1 MRGSFA
7 TVSLGLKS
15 LLLHKLRSSLTTLGI
30 LIGVA
35 SVVALLA
42 IGAGASQAAQEQIK
56 QLGSTNILI
65 QSIKP
70 PENEE
75 NSTSSMWTALAYGLT
90 YNDANKIQNTLSE
103 HIDTM
108 VSVRQTDKQ
117 IRTRTEWQQ
126 SVLLGTSPKYIDVMG
141 MEIASGRWLNR
152 TDILDTNN
160 VCVLGAE
167 VKERLFPLEDPIG
180 KPIRATGDR
189 FVVTGVLR
197 KLGRRSGSVGRS
209 VDDCIFIPIS
219 TSRARFGET
228 NIKRG
233 GGNMEMES
241 VQLHEIKVKV
251 KEESEVRRAAG
262 VIDGILKRAHKDED
276 YAMVVPLELLRQAK
290 ESRERFTLLL
300 FFIAS
305 ISLIV
310 GGIGIMNVMLATVT
324 ERTREIGIR
333 RALGARK
340 KHIVSQFLVETVLL
354 SGSGGLLGLITG
366 IVASFLATT
375 VWEADVA
382 WRPSHWVLAFTI
394 SAVVGI
400 LAGLYPAWRAANMD
414 PVEALRHE

>member
-7 TVSLGLKS
+7 TVSLGMKS

-35 SVVALLA
+35 SVVAMLA
-42 IGAGASQAAQEQIK
+42 IGEGASEAAQEQIK

-65 QSIKP
+65 QSVKP
-70 PENEE
+70 PQDE
-75 NSTSSMWTALAYGLT
+75 TSSQMSAYTARAYGLT
-90 YNDANKIQNTLSE
+90 YNDATKIAGTLSE
-103 HIDTM
+103 HIDLI

-117 IRTRTEWQQ
+117 VRTRTEWQQ
-126 SVLLGTSPKYIDVMG
+126 SVLLGTSPAYLDVMG
-141 MEIASGRWLNR
+141 MEIATGRWLNE
-152 TDILDTNN
+152 TDLLDTNN
-160 VCVLGAE
+160 ICVLGAA
-167 VKERLFPLEDPIG
+167 VKERLFPLQDPLG
-180 KPIRATGDR
+180 RPIRASGDR
-189 FVVTGVLR
+189 FVVTGVLE

-233 GGNMEMES
+233 GGTFEMES
-241 VQLHEIKVKV
+241 VQLHEIKVKI

-262 VIDGILKRAHKDED
+262 VIDGMLKRAHKDGD

-354 SGSGGLLGLITG
+354 SGSGGLLGLATG
-366 IVASFLATT
+366 IVASFLATS
-375 VWEADVA
+375 VWGADVA

>member
-1 MRGSFA
+1 MRGSLA
-7 TVSLGLKS
+7 TISLGMKS

-35 SVVALLA
+35 SVVAMLA
-42 IGAGASQAAQEQIK
+42 IGEGASEAAQEQIK
-56 QLGSTNILI
+56 RLGSTNILI
-65 QSIKP
+65 QSVKP
-70 PENEE
+70 PQDE
-75 NSTSSMWTALAYGLT
+75 SSSQMSSYSAQAYGLT
-90 YNDANKIQNTLSE
+90 YMDADKIAGTLAE
-103 HIDTM
+103 HIDTI

-117 IRTRTEWQQ
+117 VRTRTEWQQ
-126 SVLLGTSPKYIDVMG
+126 TVLLGTSPEYLQVMG
-141 MEIASGRWLNR
+141 MKIARGRWLNR
-152 TDILDTNN
+152 LDILDTNN
-160 VCVLGAE
+160 ICVLGGD
-167 VKERLFPLEDPIG
+167 VKERLFPLEDPLG
-180 KPIRATGDR
+180 QPIRASGDR
-189 FVVTGVLR
+189 FVVCGVLE
-197 KLGRRSGSVGRS
+197 KLGRRSGSTGRS
-209 VDDCIFIPIS
+209 VDECIFIPIS

-233 GGNMEMES
+233 AGTFEMES

-251 KEESEVRRAAG
+251 KSESEVRRAAK
-262 VIDGILKRAHKDED
+262 VIKGMLDSAHKDGD
-276 YAMVVPLELLRQAK
+276 FAMVVPLELLAQSK
-290 ESRERFTLLL
+290 EVRERFTLLL

-354 SGSGGLLGLITG
+354 SGSGGLLGLVTG
-366 IVASFLATT
+366 IVASFLALTI
-375 VWEADVA
+375 WNAPIS
-382 WRPSHWVLAFTI
+382 WNPSHWALAFSI